1 MSLFTVSQSDAATFQ
16 EHYQRLVEAWLCL
29 LVDKELP
36 LGLQQDKEKSE
47 IRVIDGNKVVY
58 DSLGEEFNNELT
70 PELIGKLEAL
80 QSTPV
85 GGLVEE
91 AGSKTIE
98 VKGQVILQSDD
109 TGKVVV
115 NHFLKK
121 QREPLSQALA
131 ESEDMLP
138 TPPEEVAVGFYDE
151 DWMLEPPEEDWTD
164 DYYVNEQLVE
174 PHPEAKTL
182 AKLSGQDEVDD
193 SSSNQQESQSQTSAP
208 QREQKQ
214 TDSLGGLEA
223 VRSSVQGMP
232 DGSLKQM
239 LASQLGEMQ
248 QSLQQHSARQQV
260 LEDLVRQRLAQP
272 KQTNWWQLFRETVTQ
287 AWATLKKRSLL
298 DSAAAQMKTLFHAQ
312 VPPGGKVYQADN
324 YTIVR
329 EGRSYTLNDKSG
341 MGLMQFQSTPMGVR
355 VSPQTVQMSSQH
367 YQDIKQLSLAQSR
380 GEEPSGGFAPVGQGE
395 SKYLLRVNAITKAL
409 GQYAQAT
416 GSKVQVDGKFAYK
429 WLATPDGRVR
439 IDAKDGRGPL
449 LVQHQGQLRCRMS
462 DRDLAH
468 FEQMLPVLNSTRS
481 SVSSAAPR
489 QKVALDWE
497 RN

>member
-1 MSLFTVSQSDAATFQ
+1 MSLFTVSPGEAATFQ
-16 EHYQRLVEAWLCL
+16 EHYKRLVEAWLCL

-36 LGLQQDKEKSE
+36 LGSQQDKEKSE

-58 DSLGEEFNNELT
+58 DSFDEEFKNELT
-70 PELIGKLEAL
+70 PELIGQLEAL
-80 QSTPV
+80 QSTPIGSV
-85 GGLVEE
+85 VAK

-98 VKGQVILQSDD
+98 VKGKVVLQSDD

-115 NHFLKK
+115 NHFLEK
-121 QREPLSQALA
+121 QRQPLSQALA
-131 ESEDMLP
+131 QSEDMLP
-138 TPPEEVAVGFYDE
+138 SPPEEVALGFYDE

-164 DYYVNEQLVE
+164 DYYLNEQLVE
-174 PHPEAKTL
+174 PHPKTETL
-182 AKLSGQDEVDD
+182 AKRSGQHEVDD
-193 SSSNQQESQSQTSAP
+193 STSNQPP
-208 QREQKQ
+208 QRQQKQ
-214 TDSLGGLEA
+214 TDSLGGLEV
-223 VRSSVQGMP
+223 VRSSVEGMP
-232 DGSLKQM
+232 DNSLKQM
-239 LASQLGEMQ
+239 LASQLAEMQ

-287 AWATLKKRSLL
+287 AWGTLKKRSLL

-324 YTIVR
+324 YTIYR

-341 MGLMQFQSTPMGVR
+341 MRLMQFQSTPMGVR
-355 VSPQTVQMSSQH
+355 VSPQSVQMSSQH
-367 YQDIKQLSLAQSR
+367 YRDVKQLSLAQSR

-395 SKYLLRVNAITKAL
+395 SEYLLRVNAITKAL

-462 DRDLAH
+462 GRDLAH
-468 FEQMLPVLNSTRS
+468 FEQMLPILNSTRS
-481 SVSSAAPR
+481 SVSSTAPR
-489 QKVALDWE
+489 QKVAVDWE
-497 RN
+497 KN